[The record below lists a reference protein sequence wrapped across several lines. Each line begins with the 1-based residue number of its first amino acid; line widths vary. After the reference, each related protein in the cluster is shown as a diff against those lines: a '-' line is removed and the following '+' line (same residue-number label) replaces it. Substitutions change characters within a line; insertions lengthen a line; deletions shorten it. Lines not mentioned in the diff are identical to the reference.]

1 MRKKVL
7 LKVSACCL
15 VVIMSFNVLIQ
26 GTLATKEKSTIPI
39 SHDDTETVS
48 HSKNTPNPETDFDF
62 SSSTGTITK
71 YKGSAGTVIIP
82 DTIGGIPVKVIGDD
96 AFNYARI
103 NKKVLSITLPSTL
116 KSIGN
121 SAFYN
126 QDISYIDFPNGL
138 DRIEGQ
144 AFLNCTQLKE
154 VILPDS
160 VSTLGE
166 SAFKQCE
173 SIEKVV
179 LSSNLTEIPNSCFY
193 SWTKQGAL
201 NDIIFKEGLEVIGA
215 NAFMNQSLKNV
226 QLPNSVRIIDQ
237 QVFARQAD
245 ASNHRDFYIGTGIEE
260 IRSQNGIPNIAN
272 AFSGWKGRIIFP
284 LTKDVI
290 DSRGAN
296 AILDYP
302 NSSFKVFYANIVDY
316 NTNGGNPASIPSETV
331 LFEDTIKSIP
341 VQPIKDG
348 FSFAGWYSDSALT
361 NLWNFTTSKVTSDI
375 TLYAKWVPIE
385 WTITFDTNGGSAIEK
400 QKVNMYDFIS
410 EPSTPIKNGYTF
422 AGWYS
427 DSALTNPWNFTTS
440 KVTSDITLY
449 AKWVPIEWTI
459 TFDTNGG
466 SAIEKQ
472 KVNMYDFIS
481 EPSTPIKNGY
491 TFAGWYSD
499 SALTN
504 PWNFTTS
511 KVTSDMTL
519 YAKWDESNSHLT
531 EIDENTIIVTKPSN
545 TNNNINTS
553 DSTNTHLYIFFT
565 VLSLLAF
572 GIVIFKKKNI

>member
-160 VSTLGE
+160 VSTLGGE

-201 NDIIFKEGLEVIGA
+201 
-215 NAFMNQSLKNV
+215 
-226 QLPNSVRIIDQ
+226 
-237 QVFARQAD
+237 
-245 ASNHRDFYIGTGIEE
+245 
-260 IRSQNGIPNIAN
+260 
-272 AFSGWKGRIIFP
+272 
-284 LTKDVI
+284 
-290 DSRGAN
+290 
-296 AILDYP
+296 
-302 NSSFKVFYANIVDY
+302 
-316 NTNGGNPASIPSETV
+316 
-331 LFEDTIKSIP
+331 
-341 VQPIKDG
+341 
-348 FSFAGWYSDSALT
+348 
-361 NLWNFTTSKVTSDI
+361 
-375 TLYAKWVPIE
+375 
-385 WTITFDTNGGSAIEK
+385 
-400 QKVNMYDFIS
+400 
-410 EPSTPIKNGYTF
+410 
-422 AGWYS
+422 
-427 DSALTNPWNFTTS
+427 
-440 KVTSDITLY
+440 
-449 AKWVPIEWTI
+449 
-459 TFDTNGG
+459 
-466 SAIEKQ
+466 
-472 KVNMYDFIS
+472 
-481 EPSTPIKNGY
+481 
-491 TFAGWYSD
+491 
-499 SALTN
+499 
-504 PWNFTTS
+504 
-511 KVTSDMTL
+511 MTL
-519 YAKWDESNSHLT
+519 YL
-531 EIDENTIIVTKPSN
+531 
-545 TNNNINTS
+545 
-553 DSTNTHLYIFFT
+553 
-565 VLSLLAF
+565 
-572 GIVIFKKKNI
+572 KKV

>member
-1 MRKKVL
+1 M
-7 LKVSACCL
+7 
-15 VVIMSFNVLIQ
+15 
-26 GTLATKEKSTIPI
+26 
-39 SHDDTETVS
+39 
-48 HSKNTPNPETDFDF
+48 
-62 SSSTGTITK
+62 
-71 YKGSAGTVIIP
+71 
-82 DTIGGIPVKVIGDD
+82 
-96 AFNYARI
+96 
-103 NKKVLSITLPSTL
+103 
-116 KSIGN
+116 
-121 SAFYN
+121 
-126 QDISYIDFPNGL
+126 
-138 DRIEGQ
+138 
-144 AFLNCTQLKE
+144 
-154 VILPDS
+154 
-160 VSTLGE
+160 
-166 SAFKQCE
+166 
-173 SIEKVV
+173 
-179 LSSNLTEIPNSCFY
+179 
-193 SWTKQGAL
+193 
-201 NDIIFKEGLEVIGA
+201 
-215 NAFMNQSLKNV
+215 
-226 QLPNSVRIIDQ
+226 
-237 QVFARQAD
+237 
-245 ASNHRDFYIGTGIEE
+245 
-260 IRSQNGIPNIAN
+260 
-272 AFSGWKGRIIFP
+272 
-284 LTKDVI
+284 
-290 DSRGAN
+290 
-296 AILDYP
+296 
-302 NSSFKVFYANIVDY
+302 FYANIVDY

-361 NLWNFTTSKVTSDI
+361 NL
-375 TLYAKWVPIE
+375 
-385 WTITFDTNGGSAIEK
+385 
-400 QKVNMYDFIS
+400 
-410 EPSTPIKNGYTF
+410 
-422 AGWYS
+422 
-427 DSALTNPWNFTTS
+427 WNFTTS